1 MCLIVFAFL
10 SHVSAFENVCSMDN
24 NRDGQTN
31 PDCNLVGVCKYDKL
45 FDETRCKCCEPNDCG
60 RNCDPDNPTS
70 DCFQFA
76 NSGTCTRVNDYL
88 FTNIGFR
95 ALDRNPSQESDL
107 TCSTIP
113 KDRKL
118 NRQFGNLS
126 LSMFEVVNAVA
137 KKRGW
142 IGTLKEVASCD
153 TCSVDYPCVVG
164 ISDGVTAD
172 TGITF
177 AFQVDFNEYYDSGCY
192 FESIFDDELTD
203 AECDAN
209 YDYGLT
215 AFKTWLIVGESTS
228 FVQDLNSQ
236 IEETLGWTNTYILA
250 MGDHPQMRSDYE
262 LELTLTP
269 TRAPTMPTLSPTLA
283 PTAVPTLAPTG
294 APTQAPTGVPT
305 QTPTQTPTGT
315 PTQTPTGTPTQ
326 TPTGTPTQTP
336 TGTPTQ
342 TPTVTPTQ
350 TPTVEGCRPY
360 ANSISDIKYIGSGE
374 NCRAGLNMSYP
385 GGLSCDSPYIVCL
398 PQENTPVQEY
408 STTHRYSLDECK
420 QECAN
425 DQRCLGIEFVPD
437 NDDSRVG
444 DCNLIDDIPLEI
456 TPSEISKALCYEKK
470 DDCYPYFEAD
480 DLDAT
485 MLNCYCPN
493 NRKGFYTKKVKRTV
507 ENTRFCG
514 DDTDIEMSIKKA
526 QANRMFHLCENW
538 CLFDTENPTQEYW
551 FWDPW
556 KTCWREQEDTSTYCT
571 QAIED
576 PLTIEMQFLINRRE
590 HFCPLN

>member
-1 MCLIVFAFL
+1 MGPTRDCI
-10 SHVSAFENVCSMDN
+10 HFEMD
-24 NRDGQTN
+24 
-31 PDCNLVGVCKYDKL
+31 
-45 FDETRCKCCEPNDCG
+45 
-60 RNCDPDNPTS
+60 
-70 DCFQFA
+70 
-76 NSGTCTRVNDYL
+76 GTCTFLSNKIY
-88 FTNIGFR
+88 TNLGFR
-95 ALDRNPSQESDL
+95 TLDADPSKESDL
-107 TCSTIP
+107 SCSTIP
-113 KDRKL
+113 KDRELLRK
-118 NRQFGNLS
+118 FGNLS
-126 LSMFEVVNAVA
+126 QSLYEEVNAVA
-137 KKRGW
+137 RKRGW
-142 IGTLKEVASCD
+142 NGTLKEIDSCD
-153 TCSVDYPCVVG
+153 TCSKEYPCTLG
-164 ISDGVTAD
+164 ISQNILANA
-172 TGITF
+172 GITF
-177 AFQVDFNEYYDSGCY
+177 AFQIDFNEFYDSDCY
-192 FESIFDDELTD
+192 FDSILTGK
-203 AECDAN
+203 AEWVECDAN
-209 YDYGLT
+209 YDYGVT
-215 AFKTWLIVGESTS
+215 AFNAWVIAGESAG
-228 FVQDLNSQ
+228 FVNDLNTHLQ
-236 IEETLGWTNTYILA
+236 KTLGWTNTYIVA
-250 MGDHPQMRSDYE
+250 MATVDHFDNKWE
-262 LELTLTP
+262 LKLTSSP
-269 TRAPTMPTLSPTLA
+269 TRAPIMPTMSPTLA
-283 PTAVPTLAPTG
+283 PTAVPTIIPTLAPTAVPTQAPTA
-294 APTQAPTGVPT
+294 APTQAPTDPPT
-305 QTPTQTPTGT
+305 QTPTVTPTQTPTGT
-315 PTQTPTGTPTQ
+315 PTQTPTAAPTQ

-342 TPTVTPTQ
+342 TPTV
-350 TPTVEGCRPY
+350 EGCRPY
-360 ANSISDIKYIGSGE
+360 ANSISDIMYIGRGR

-408 STTHRYSLDECK
+408 SSTHRYSLHECK

-456 TPSEISKALCYEKK
+456 TPSEEGNAQCYEKK
-470 DDCYPYFEAD
+470 DDRYPYFEAD

-485 MLNCYCPN
+485 MLNCWCPN
-493 NRKGFYTKKVKRTV
+493 NRKGVYTKKVKRTV

-538 CLFDTENPTQEYW
+538 CLFDTENPTMEYW